1 MHDIFLLPPGE
12 DPQGCQSWLRMRN
25 KEGRYS
31 LMFAEYIVDEPF
43 IVSPRVSFEVP
54 VKLLGGLMALGYTI
68 GSLMSRLSF
77 RVVAKDVC
85 IKWDRIE
92 KLGSYVQIQGESRCD
107 AVQPSCLGSHQCTC
121 ADNSWHFSHLPNCLN
136 HTSYA

>member
-31 LMFAEYIVDEPF
+31 LMFAEYIVDDPF

-54 VKLLGGLMALGYTI
+54 VRLLGGLMALGYTI
-68 GSLMSRLSF
+68 GSIMSRMSF
-77 RVVAKDVC
+77 RVVCKSCCV
-85 IKWDRIE
+85 KWDKLD
-92 KLGSYVQIQGESRCD
+92 KLGSFVQVQGENRC
-107 AVQPSCLGSHQCTC
+107 ATVASGLFAGLFAQNSISHDLAT
-121 ADNSWHFSHLPNCLN
+121 F
-136 HTSYA
+136 